1 MSVYA
6 VFGILAGTI
15 SCVDAVP
22 YVRGILRGSTRPHRG
37 TWCIWSILSVTAF
50 ASQTADGAGWSLL
63 MLGIQAVSITVI
75 LVLSITRGV
84 GGLDPGNVGLLVVAA
99 LGLAGWLALST
110 PVFATGCV
118 VVADLAG
125 ALLMLPKMW
134 RDPDSETASSF
145 LLAGIAGGLGAAAV
159 GSLQLDLLLYPVY
172 FGVVNA
178 AIAAVIV
185 LRRKHADRQRPGPH
199 SSERNRRGDQN
210 ASTVLT
216 CSESCGRL
224 SGEPALF
231 GGDRGVQVRT
241 GSASVG

>member
-22 YVRGILRGSTRPHRG
+22 YIRSILRGSTRPHRG
-37 TWCIWSILSVTAF
+37 TWCIWSILGVTAF
-50 ASQTADGAGWSLL
+50 ASQAADGGGWSLL

-75 LVLSITRGV
+75 LALSITRGV
-84 GGLDPGNVGLLVVAA
+84 GGLNLGNVALLVIAA

-110 PVFATGCV
+110 PVLATVCV

-145 LLAGIAGGLGAAAV
+145 LLAAIAGGLGAAAV

-178 AIAAVIV
+178 TIATVIA
-185 LRRKHADRQRPGPH
+185 LRRKHTDRQRPGRH
-199 SSERNRRGDQN
+199 SSERNEGADHADACSSHVHRGLAQ
-210 ASTVLT
+210 LP
-216 CSESCGRL
+216 G
-224 SGEPALF
+224 P
-231 GGDRGVQVRT
+231 
-241 GSASVG
+241 

>member
-1 MSVYA
+1 VSVYA
-6 VFGILAGTI
+6 VFGILAGAI

-22 YVRGILRGSTRPHRG
+22 YICGILRGGTRPHRG
-37 TWCIWSILSVTAF
+37 TWCIWSILGVTAF
-50 ASQTADGAGWSLL
+50 ASQAADGAGWSLL

-84 GGLDPGNVGLLVVAA
+84 GGLDLGNVALLVVAA
-99 LGLAGWLALST
+99 TGLAGWLALST
-110 PVFATGCV
+110 PVFATVCV

-159 GSLQLDLLLYPVY
+159 GSLQPDLLLYPVY

-185 LRRKHADRQRPGPH
+185 LRRKHADRQRPGRH
-199 SSERNRRGDQN
+199 SSERYEGVDHVD
-210 ASTVLT
+210 A
-216 CSESCGRL
+216 CSGHVYKGLAQLPGR
-224 SGEPALF
+224 
-231 GGDRGVQVRT
+231 
-241 GSASVG
+241 